1 MDLSSRLSAT
11 EYLDAAEHDPAQLD
25 VTLDHLVDVNRW
37 LGGARVV
44 LAHLANWLPTETAVR
59 VLDVGTGAGDIPRAV
74 VRWAAKRG
82 RVVDICAVDLR
93 SVIARQARNRCRAEP
108 SIRVLAADG
117 MALPFACNTFDVAM
131 SSMTL
136 HHLDDSPAH
145 RFVAELARVATRA
158 VIINDLERHPINYIG
173 ARVLAAT
180 AWRGDPYTRH
190 DGPVSVLRSF
200 TVRELHGVGER
211 AGLRNVRVHR
221 HFPYRLALTGQPS

>member
-1 MDLSSRLSAT
+1 MDLSSRLNAA
-11 EYLDAAEHDPAQLD
+11 ECLDAAEHDVAQLE

-37 LGGARVV
+37 LGGSRVV
-44 LAHLANWLPTETAVR
+44 LAHLAKWLPAEAAAR

-74 VRWAAKRG
+74 ARWAAKRG

-117 MALPFACNTFDVAM
+117 MELPFACNTFDVAI

-136 HHLDDSPAH
+136 HHLDDSRAH
-145 RFVAELARVATRA
+145 RFVAELARVAACA
-158 VIINDLERHPINYIG
+158 VVINDLERHLINYIG

-180 AWRGDPYTRH
+180 AWRRDPYTRH

-200 TVRELHGVGER
+200 TVRELHGVGKR

-221 HFPYRLALTGQPS
+221 HFPYRLALIGQPS